1 MEVDAADGAVVFFE
15 SVDDG
20 SDSIIPSV
28 DDDVWNVVNGWMYVP
43 KWTYKLQKDTGERMP
58 MMERW
63 TALTQRKHYTMEID
77 S

>member
-28 DDDVWNVVNGWMYVP
+28 DDDVWNVEKIWIYVQ
-43 KWTYKLQKDTGERMP
+43 KWT
-58 MMERW
+58 
-63 TALTQRKHYTMEID
+63 
-77 S
+77 